1 MMNIY
6 SLPCHHTLILSKLE
20 NVKGMVIFDAYYSY
34 KNGSLTREKIRDEI
48 SLSAISEKWP
58 QVEIKDKHDDSKPTW
73 DVFNQLLDITP
84 RGNFGNIGMCVFFC
98 KNFLNYLLVV
108 RQ

>member
-1 MMNIY
+1 MF
-6 SLPCHHTLILSKLE
+6 LL
-20 NVKGMVIFDAYYSY
+20 VIHYSY

-58 QVEIKDKHDDSKPTW
+58 QVEIKEKQEDKATW

-84 RGNFGNIGMCVFFC
+84 RGNFGNIG
-98 KNFLNYLLVV
+98 KNIF
-108 RQ
+108 

>member
-1 MMNIY
+1 
-6 SLPCHHTLILSKLE
+6 
-20 NVKGMVIFDAYYSY
+20 MVIFYAYYSY

-58 QVEIKDKHDDSKPTW
+58 QVEIKDKHDEDSKPTW

-84 RGNFGNIGMCVFFC
+84 RGNFGNIGMCVFLQSFMKLPSRC
-98 KNFLNYLLVV
+98 STISIK
-108 RQ
+108 

>member
-1 MMNIY
+1 M
-6 SLPCHHTLILSKLE
+6 LLKLE

-84 RGNFGNIGMCVFFC
+84 RGNFGNIGMCVFFLQ
-98 KNFLNYLLVV
+98 NFFKLPSI